1 MNNTIK
7 IEFECPE
14 FDSELEINIVIRKDG
29 KEVVVDSAA
38 SSPDPKTI
46 TTKKNKKIT
55 EEVQETKTTK
65 SSKKKTD
72 VPGNGKFITGDELES
87 AMNSNGGNFMNM
99 DF

>member
-29 KEVVVDSAA
+29 KEVVVDSTA

-65 SSKKKTD
+65 SSKKKAE
-72 VPGNGKFITGDELES
+72 VPSGRFITGDELES
-87 AMNSNGGNFMNM
+87 AMNGSGGNFMNM